1 VRPHPNANASL
12 FPRPIRPPPRH
23 PLPHPLTADAPARAR
38 RRIDGADV
46 AAKRRKTSAGDD
58 PIGEEDVSLERYEYA
73 APSAILSG
81 DGACGF
87 AITCAF
93 NREKSA
99 TKEAMELIRPHLP
112 DLPDIAP
119 RGLRL
124 NPVKT
129 PGRGFI
135 FIRLSPRPA
144 PSAPEADDDPNAAA
158 AAAAA
163 AASSASAASAALPA
177 VAALARAVRTGDV
190 TAPKWVEKILPVQLT
205 CRPDEAS
212 LAPAIARAFATSAAL
227 DESAAA
233 EDARASVAVSFRN
246 RFRRRADDGKKQGED
261 AAKAGEKEK
270 GTREDAYARE
280 MVVPAIAAAAEAAV
294 RSAGASAYVNLKDP
308 DVVVFAEVVSVPEPG
323 GGEGRFAERLALGV
337 VPRRSG
343 VFEVRKKGIVP
354 VSLKRT
360 GGG

>member
-1 VRPHPNANASL
+1 M
-12 FPRPIRPPPRH
+12 
-23 PLPHPLTADAPARAR
+23 
-38 RRIDGADV
+38 
-46 AAKRRKTSAGDD
+46 
-58 PIGEEDVSLERYEYA
+58 SLERYEYA

-99 TKEAMELIRPHLP
+99 TKEALELIRPHLP
-112 DLPDIAP
+112 DLPDVAP

-163 AASSASAASAALPA
+163 ASSANAASAALPA
-177 VAALARAVRTGDV
+177 VTALARAVRSGDV
-190 TAPKWVEKILPVQLT
+190 PAPKWVEKILPVQLT

-227 DESAAA
+227 DASAAA
-233 EDARASVAVSFRN
+233 EDARASIAVSFRN
-246 RFRRRADDGKKQGED
+246 RFRRQADDGKKQGED
-261 AAKAGEKEK
+261 AAKDAAKAGEEEK
-270 GTREDAYARE
+270 GTGKDAYARE
-280 MVVPAIAAAAEAAV
+280 IVVPAIAAAAEAAV
-294 RSAGASAYVNLKDP
+294 RSAGASASVNLKDP